1 MILWRRD
8 FTCNKKLT
16 SENRMAIAKAIAT
29 SNTLFYAKL
38 ANYIINFVVLA
49 ITYMAF
55 GFNILA
61 LAIAFV
67 ATDIMLTV
75 IDNLVFV
82 YLPRAKTMSASLK
95 SSQKRVAKVIAKRD
109 KLQNTIQDFKD
120 KTCANCTSR
129 YWREGCTDCYEKEY
143 SDLQLMNRF
152 IDQEQKWIDSQ
163 LETIKENE
171 IKEDVRQSKDFS
183 SKTEYFI
190 NVRNKIAYFIKTYDV
205 TFLNNVL
212 SSIDELNKTLDKK
225 PIGCTLI
232 PGTMYAYLDEL
243 QNILSKWVDLDSA
256 QKNMYEKD
264 INRIS
269 EAISKFIN
277 SLNER
282 IVRLETE
289 DIEVGIS
296 VLLNELE
303 LNLEEEKKNV

>member
-1 MILWRRD
+1 M
-8 FTCNKKLT
+8 
-16 SENRMAIAKAIAT
+16 
-29 SNTLFYAKL
+29 
-38 ANYIINFVVLA
+38 
-49 ITYMAF
+49 
-55 GFNILA
+55 
-61 LAIAFV
+61 
-67 ATDIMLTV
+67 
-75 IDNLVFV
+75 
-82 YLPRAKTMSASLK
+82 
-95 SSQKRVAKVIAKRD
+95 
-109 KLQNTIQDFKD
+109 
-120 KTCANCTSR
+120 
-129 YWREGCTDCYEKEY
+129 
-143 SDLQLMNRF
+143 
-152 IDQEQKWIDSQ
+152 
-163 LETIKENE
+163 
-171 IKEDVRQSKDFS
+171 
-183 SKTEYFI
+183 
-190 NVRNKIAYFIKTYDV
+190 RNKIAYFIKTYDV

-303 LNLEEEKKNV
+303 LNLEEENKNV